1 MMSGGIMDYI
11 RVWTEVDIK
20 EIEEHIIMVDDKY
33 GHCHKCKE
41 IGIELKELKKCPS
54 CGRDIKYVTSKEA
67 GKGKSEIVIRI
78 RKKLPELTFVDYDDY
93 LYLTGKD
100 KAKSLFNG

>member
-1 MMSGGIMDYI
+1 MDYI

-20 EIEEHIIMVDDKY
+20 DIEEHIIMVDDKFA
-33 GHCHKCKE
+33 HCHKCKT
-41 IGIELKELKKCPS
+41 IGIEIKDLKKCPS
-54 CGRDIKYVTSKEA
+54 CERELKYVTSKEA

-100 KAKSLFNG
+100 KAKSLFKG